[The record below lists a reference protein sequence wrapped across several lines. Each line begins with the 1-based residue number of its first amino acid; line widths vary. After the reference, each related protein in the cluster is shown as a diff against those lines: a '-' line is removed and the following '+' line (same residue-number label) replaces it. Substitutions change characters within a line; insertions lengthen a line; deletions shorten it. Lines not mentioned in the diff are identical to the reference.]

1 MLGGVRGLLVPELE
15 IRGNVHYVNLD
26 ESDVFLEFA
35 GDWYITPQ
43 WAAGLSVEFGG
54 DVDLWTI
61 GARYYFK

>member
-1 MLGGVRGLLVPELE
+1 MDE
-15 IRGNVHYVNLD
+15 IRETPIGEAALVIEGHD

-43 WAAGLSVEFGG
+43 FAAGLSVEFGG
-54 DVDLWTI
+54 DFDLWTI